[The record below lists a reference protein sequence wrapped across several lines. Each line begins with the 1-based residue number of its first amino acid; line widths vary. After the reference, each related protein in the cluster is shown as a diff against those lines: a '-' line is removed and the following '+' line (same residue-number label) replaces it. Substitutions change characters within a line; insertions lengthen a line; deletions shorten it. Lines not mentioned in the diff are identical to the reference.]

1 LYSWPKVIKT
11 PPQLPDLNVIENR
24 WAKLGTE
31 IRNYSIS
38 HKEDVKKVLRE
49 EWERINSE
57 FTNKLVESI
66 PDHLKEVTV
75 NRGWQMEY

>member
-1 LYSWPKVIKT
+1 MYSWPKVIKT